1 MAETSPKNRNA
12 DPLDSD
18 PAASFGMEQETSTH
32 FKESVTDEVNKFKS
46 LDYAYLIPYKKIF
59 NAELLNKRAVRWILI
74 FGLGPIVI
82 FQIHRMLSLRFDEAV
97 WLIQGYF
104 CMFWATYFYSIIRP
118 ERTMWKRALGYAF
131 FTAFVG
137 IPLLLLVQT
146 WPFIRALYAGTSS
159 VSLEAQL
166 FGFIF
171 GVGVFEEMT
180 KAAPL
185 LIFILWKG
193 KEISAREGLLLGL
206 MSGIGFAAAEGVQYT
221 IRASVQ
227 AVYYGAVTQQLVQH
241 LFRIMAGPVLHGA
254 WAGIV
259 GWFIGIAS
267 RNKES
272 QWQLVILGVAIS
284 AMLHGLYDVFASS
297 LISLGLAAVTFL
309 LFMNYMVHAER
320 GAVHHVTPTPV
331 ADKTTH

>member
-1 MAETSPKNRNA
+1 MAEIEKNSGS

-18 PAASFGMEQETSTH
+18 PAASFGMEQDASTH
-32 FKESVTDEVNKFKS
+32 LKESVTEGVNKFKS

-82 FQIHRMLSLRFDEAV
+82 FQIHRMLNLRFDEAV

-104 CMFWATYFYSIIRP
+104 CMFWATYFYSIIHP

-131 FTAFVG
+131 FTAFIG

-146 WPFIRALYAGTSS
+146 WPFIRTLYAGTSS
-159 VSLEAQL
+159 ASIEAQL

-185 LIFILWKG
+185 LIFILW
-193 KEISAREGLLLGL
+193 
-206 MSGIGFAAAEGVQYT
+206 
-221 IRASVQ
+221 
-227 AVYYGAVTQQLVQH
+227 
-241 LFRIMAGPVLHGA
+241 
-254 WAGIV
+254 
-259 GWFIGIAS
+259 
-267 RNKES
+267 
-272 QWQLVILGVAIS
+272 
-284 AMLHGLYDVFASS
+284 
-297 LISLGLAAVTFL
+297 
-309 LFMNYMVHAER
+309 
-320 GAVHHVTPTPV
+320 
-331 ADKTTH
+331 